1 MTKLM
6 GAHAART
13 SHLAA
18 QQQAFNCHVARVYPV
33 PGVKAAQVQPTVE
46 PTGITVMARLRDRL
60 AGSLV
65 VLVIFGAPVLAA
77 QLLVQ
82 QFTRL

>member
-13 SHLAA
+13 SCLAV
-18 QQQAFNCHVARVYPV
+18 QQQAFNCRVARVYPV
-33 PGVKAAQVQPTVE
+33 PGVKAAQVQATVE
-46 PTGITVMARLRDRL
+46 PTGLTVMGRRRDRL

-65 VLVIFGAPVLAA
+65 VLVFFGAPVLAA